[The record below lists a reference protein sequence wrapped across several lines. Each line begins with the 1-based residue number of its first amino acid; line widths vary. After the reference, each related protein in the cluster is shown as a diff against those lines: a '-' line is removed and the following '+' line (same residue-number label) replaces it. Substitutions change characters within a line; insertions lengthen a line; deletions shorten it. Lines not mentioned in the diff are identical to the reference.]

1 MSYNILLKPE
11 NEKLKEAAELHR
23 LQARIGKSFFFSF
36 SITGMTLVVEETA
49 PICTSVF
56 VDGLRSRNSG
66 FWLIY
71 IWHCFLDID

>member
-36 SITGMTLVVEETA
+36 QYL
-49 PICTSVF
+49 
-56 VDGLRSRNSG
+56 
-66 FWLIY
+66 
-71 IWHCFLDID
+71 